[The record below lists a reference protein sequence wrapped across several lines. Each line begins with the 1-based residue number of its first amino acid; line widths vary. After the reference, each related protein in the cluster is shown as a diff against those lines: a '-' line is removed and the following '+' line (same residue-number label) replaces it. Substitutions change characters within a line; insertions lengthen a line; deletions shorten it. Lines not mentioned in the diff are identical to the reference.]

1 MTPEWIW
8 MAFLFAFGACL
19 GSFLNVV
26 IYRLPLGKSIVTPP
40 SACPAC
46 GQLIPFYDNIPLL
59 SWLILGAKCRR
70 CKAPISPRYF
80 IVELLTAILVL
91 GLYLWLFVFQY
102 RQICIDS
109 DTPMNRFFNG
119 GYIAYFNFITL
130 IAVMLAASA
139 IDLQLWIIPIGLCWF
154 ATAVA
159 IVVSAIAPFFISPDI
174 IERCRLFP
182 QASPNQA
189 ALALGASVGL
199 ILALAALKFGIIK
212 ASYPMPDDPDAPE
225 PAFNDRIEVLKET
238 LFLIPIVAFALAAYL
253 LLKIQPIAQFWENF
267 AQLPAIKGF
276 TGALAG
282 YFIGCAVVWA
292 TRILGTLAF
301 GREAMGLGD
310 VHLMGAA
317 GAVIGPAYIVLSF
330 FIAPFFGLAWALY
343 QWIFKKRRQIPY
355 GPFLSFAVFAVI
367 IFHDWIRNLLQNLY
381 GIY

>member
-1 MTPEWIW
+1 

-46 GQLIPFYDNIPLL
+46 GSLIPFYDNIPLL
-59 SWLILGAKCRR
+59 SWLILRAKCRR
-70 CKAPISPRYF
+70 CKAPISARYF
-80 IVELLTAILVL
+80 LIELLTAILVL

-102 RQICIDS
+102 RQTGIDG

-119 GYIAYFNFITL
+119 GYLVYLNFIAL
-130 IAVMLAASA
+130 FAVLLAASV
-139 IDLQLWIIPIGLCWF
+139 IDLKHWIIPIGLCWF
-154 ATAVA
+154 AAAVA
-159 IVVSAIAPFFISPDI
+159 IAASVIAPFFISPDV
-174 IERCRLFP
+174 IERCQLFP
-182 QASPNQA
+182 QASPSQA
-189 ALALGASVGL
+189 AWAVGAAIGL
-199 ILALAALKFGIIK
+199 IFALTALKTGILK
-212 ASYPMPDDPDAPE
+212 TSYPMPDDPDAPE
-225 PAFNDRIEVLKET
+225 PAFNDRIEILKEV

-253 LLKIQPIAQFWENF
+253 LVKIPSIAQSWGNL
-267 AQLPAIKGF
+267 AQIPAIKGF

-282 YFIGCAVVWA
+282 CFVGCAVVWA

-317 GAVIGPAYIVLSF
+317 GAVIGPQSAVLSF
-330 FIAPFFGLAWALY
+330 FIAPFFGLGWALY
-343 QWIFKKRRQIPY
+343 QWIFKKNRQIPY

-367 IFHDWIRNLLQNLY
+367 IFHDQIKNFLRNVY